1 MVDDFDEFARQFRQ
15 RTAARLLEFERTLA
29 KAQEDLEKAA
39 DNAKNQASAEVK
51 AAGKTPRTSAA
62 RPGAPARLGR
72 EERRKPQRTSVPG
85 QVKSVLRRG

>member
-1 MVDDFDEFARQFRQ
+1 MVNDFDEFARQFRQ

-39 DNAKNQASAEVK
+39 DNAKHQASAEAK
-51 AAGKTPRTSAA
+51 ATGKTARRSAA
-62 RPGAPARLGR
+62 RPGVGR
-72 EERRKPQRTSVPG
+72 DERRKPQRTSAPG